1 MELNLPEKLYYNIG
15 EISKAFNI
23 KPSLLRFWEK
33 EFDILTP
40 KKNISGT
47 RKYSS
52 VDLKNIKLIYDL
64 VKVKGMLIN
73 PEVVTDL
80 LLTDGQV
87 GEFQIIVDKE
97 VQNDPLSAD
106 RLRLLLDIDPK
117 TDIERI
123 AETIRVAI
131 GVRPIIELSERTAI
145 FDPDKSLKAKRFVD
159 LRSQL

>member
-52 VDLKNIKLIYDL
+52 VDLKGYTLEGAKNKLKSSKEIFEVVKKLEKIKSKLIS
-64 VKVKGMLIN
+64 I
-73 PEVVTDL
+73 E
-80 LLTDGQV
+80 
-87 GEFQIIVDKE
+87 KE
-97 VQNDPLSAD
+97 L
-106 RLRLLLDIDPK
+106 
-117 TDIERI
+117 
-123 AETIRVAI
+123 
-131 GVRPIIELSERTAI
+131 
-145 FDPDKSLKAKRFVD
+145 
-159 LRSQL
+159 